1 MFVNNWYKA
10 LATVFSKTSNTT
22 LKDITGAN
30 LSLYNSFTPGYGA
43 SGNHCYIGDTYKDK
57 KYWGVVFGTGNTP
70 PTVNDYKIS
79 GTEFTA
85 FTASASVSNQFTTNG
100 LETTA
105 TFMLTNTGTSD
116 VTIKEVALYG
126 GSYRS
131 STNYTKFL
139 IDRTLLDSP
148 VTIPAGGVGQVIY
161 TICMN

>member
-10 LATVFSKTSNTT
+10 LATSFCKTGNT
-22 LKDITGAN
+22 LKDITGASFN
-30 LSLYNSFTPGYGA
+30 LYSSFTPCFGG
-43 SGNHCYIGDTYKDK
+43 SGGNCYMADTYKDK

-85 FTASASVSNQFTTNG
+85 FTANSSVSNQFTTNG
-100 LETTA
+100 LVTTA
-105 TFMLTNTGTSD
+105 TFTLTNTGTSE

-126 GSYRS
+126 GSYKS
-131 STNYTKFL
+131 STSYTKFL

-148 VTIPAGGVGQVIY
+148 VTIPAGGIGQVIY
-161 TICMN
+161 TIRVN